1 MTNTE
6 FKNLLNKMKDR
17 LDSLCENKGLEY
29 ANQSDRLSNFKRAA
43 ALEKC
48 QPEQALLGMVT
59 KQIVSIYDMV
69 DKLCENFAYP
79 NSVTMEK
86 TGDIIV
92 YMILL
97 QALFEER
104 YERVNNDGN

>member
-6 FKNLLNKMKDR
+6 FKNLLNRIKAKIDN
-17 LDSLCENKGLEY
+17 LCENKGLEY
-29 ANQSDRLSNFKRAA
+29 SDQTDRLSNFKRAA

-69 DKLCENFAYP
+69 DRLCENAVYP
-79 NSVTMEK
+79 TEVTIEK

-92 YMILL
+92 YMIIL

-104 YERVNNDGN
+104 YERVNND